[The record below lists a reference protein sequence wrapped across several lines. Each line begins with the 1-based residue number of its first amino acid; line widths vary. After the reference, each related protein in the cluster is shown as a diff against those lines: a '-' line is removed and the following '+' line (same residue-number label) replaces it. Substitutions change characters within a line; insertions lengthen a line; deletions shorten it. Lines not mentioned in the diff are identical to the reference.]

1 MADAEKLAKSSIDE
15 LPPVATVHDALSTLL
30 PAAEQEITVSYY
42 PSKWLV
48 AGIRAKPAQRRQISR
63 KWPAQGPLTRR
74 LTSFSLPLAADGEF
88 NIWMV
93 AMIAIGSLFLVFV
106 GVTIFLIW

>member
-1 MADAEKLAKSSIDE
+1 MSDLEKLVKTSVDEIVTRDSVHSVLPSSIEDDISV
-15 LPPVATVHDALSTLL
+15 L
-30 PAAEQEITVSYY
+30 YY
-42 PSKWLV
+42 PSEYHWKKITNLVGKINKKWS
-48 AGIRAKPAQRRQISR
+48 K
-63 KWPAQGPLTRR
+63 
-74 LTSFSLPLAADGEF
+74 SFLDDGEF

>member
-1 MADAEKLAKSSIDE
+1 MADLEKLVKVSVDDVTKDSVSSIFPSSIDDDISV
-15 LPPVATVHDALSTLL
+15 L
-30 PAAEQEITVSYY
+30 YY
-42 PSKWLV
+42 PSKFNM
-48 AGIRAKPAQRRQISR
+48 AFRYKPRDVKFKMNLI
-63 KWPAQGPLTRR
+63 T
-74 LTSFSLPLAADGEF
+74 LAVCLIFLDDGEF